1 MEYEEILNKIKPE
14 LEKTLDYLKQEMLEI
29 RSSRPL
35 ASLVDSLEVDCFGKK
50 FPLKSLAMITMSERR
65 EIIIQPWDP
74 SYLEPIEN
82 AFFNSSLQLSPV
94 REEGRLKISFPPMT
108 EELRQ
113 KIVKLVAEKT
123 EKTTQTVRHW
133 RKEARKKID
142 DAFTEGELSED
153 NKFKAREKLDE
164 LISEYNEKIDEMS
177 ERKKKE
183 VME

>member
-1 MEYEEILNKIKPE
+1 MELIPKKIK
-14 LEKTLDYLKQEMLEI
+14 
-29 RSSRPL
+29 RP
-35 ASLVDSLEVDCFGKK
+35 A
-50 FPLKSLAMITMSERR
+50 
-65 EIIIQPWDP
+65 IIINPT
-74 SYLEPIEN
+74 PIKILRGI
-82 AFFNSSLQLSPV
+82 FF
-94 REEGRLKISFPPMT
+94 GRLKISFPPMT